1 MVSPGSATTCECG
14 LVFGSTAMD
23 RATAAKRRQRFFDLR
38 QQAAGMFIGL
48 FVGGVLG
55 PLLIVSDRE
64 HAHRGLIL
72 VAFAAVMFVWGAI
85 AWFQLPKD
93 QRTWKALRS
102 PR

>member
-1 MVSPGSATTCECG
+1 M
-14 LVFGSTAMD
+14 FGSQAMD
-23 RATAAKRRQRFFDLR
+23 HVVAAKRNQRFFDLR
-38 QQAAGMFIGL
+38 QQAAGMFIGV

-55 PLLIVSDRE
+55 PLLIISDRD

-72 VAFAAVMFVWGAI
+72 IAFAALMFGWGAI
-85 AWFQLPKD
+85 AWFRLPKD